1 MSAFVSLVYRAIDR
15 STDRHRLCRSIAA
28 PLLHLVGGG
37 ASPPPSTPSTSFHL
51 LLDAFVQ
58 LFVSFRFVHVFPRA
72 TRGSVVR
79 FLSLGIDVSVGETC
93 VAIAI
98 AIAERCRVVSHG
110 DRYRSE
116 RPPHTREEHTS
127 LSAQCPLPLQLQLRR
142 RLWLKLLHLP
152 LGYHGSSGGMC
163 VCHFRFISQCVPC
176 VSSLNGGGGGDRV
189 RVADGCWLGCTCCV
203 VWRLMS
209 WCCTAGRYRVSP
221 TVCPSCGMQRSTCHH
236 LSLRPTPPL
245 NRPRQ
250 SPRSASRSRS
260 PHHRLLLDAIRC
272 LHSQLTPHP
281 LYIPS
286 FSMRLSSSFPNAIT
300 IPVTVTVT
308 VCVLFTV
315 RTVSAIV
322 LWPLA
327 AGCWVCAL
335 YYPTP
340 LTPSPPLSCLSRR
353 PFRMVPSA
361 SLSIVCV
368 LSLWFWFWFWF
379 CDCSALFSSV
389 LFCG

>member
-1 MSAFVSLVYRAIDR
+1 MTRLRQSLSLSLCIVSAFVSLVYRAIDR

-152 LGYHGSSGGMC
+152 LGYHGSSGGVC
-163 VCHFRFISQCVPC
+163 VFYFSFHFAVCRVCFITKW
-176 VSSLNGGGGGDRV
+176 GGGATGFGLLMAV
-189 RVADGCWLGCTCCV
+189 GWV
-203 VWRLMS
+203 VL
-209 WCCTAGRYRVSP
+209 V
-221 TVCPSCGMQRSTCHH
+221 VSCG
-236 LSLRPTPPL
+236 
-245 NRPRQ
+245 
-250 SPRSASRSRS
+250 
-260 PHHRLLLDAIRC
+260 
-272 LHSQLTPHP
+272 
-281 LYIPS
+281 
-286 FSMRLSSSFPNAIT
+286 
-300 IPVTVTVT
+300 
-308 VCVLFTV
+308 
-315 RTVSAIV
+315 
-322 LWPLA
+322 
-327 AGCWVCAL
+327 G
-335 YYPTP
+335 
-340 LTPSPPLSCLSRR
+340 
-353 PFRMVPSA
+353 
-361 SLSIVCV
+361 
-368 LSLWFWFWFWF
+368 
-379 CDCSALFSSV
+379 
-389 LFCG
+389 